1 MAKLYFKVGS
11 DWEEVVRLRN
21 EIAKLKQELMSMDGT
36 QSPAAFK
43 ALNVQLAA
51 SNQRLD
57 ELVTNAAKAGAEMET
72 GFKRKIFDASQSVNG
87 FTEKIIAQK
96 NAIGSLQT
104 TIRKNKEL
112 YKNIVSRGGED
123 KELLNHISKQE
134 RALGKER
141 DALFNLTQQQAE
153 ARLSVKKL
161 RDEYTLYKND
171 GKQVVETNEGIAISW
186 KKALAVIGGAG
197 VLKALGS
204 EMIRV
209 RGEFQS
215 MQTAIETMVG
225 EDIAGRLIPQIKELA
240 KISPLTMSDM
250 VGAEKMMLGFN
261 IQAEDT
267 IKYLKAISDISMGES
282 SKFNS
287 LTLAFSQMSAA
298 GKLMGQDLNQMIN
311 AGFNP
316 LQIISEKTGKSIA
329 TLKDE
334 MSKGVVSAE
343 MVQQAFID
351 ATSAGGKFYNMSE
364 NASKTING
372 QLSMM
377 QDALNSVFNELG
389 TKSESVIM
397 DGIQMTTSL
406 IQNYETVGKVLAGLV
421 VTYGT
426 YRTAVMLV
434 TAAESKHTLVEIGLT
449 NARLLA
455 RKAQLAL
462 NAAMLTN
469 PYVLLA
475 TAVIGLGAAMWAFH
489 DSTTAAEKAQKRFDE
504 QKKQSIKKEQE
515 HKQRLEELISTLQNE
530 YTSSM
535 DRVKAMDA
543 IKNEYPALFQKYI
556 DEKGHIRDL
565 IALWKEYN
573 EEAGKRNVEEN
584 KINYN
589 NSKKLI
595 GEYEQVIGLWKRFGE
610 DPNFHKNS
618 LNESEKELAD
628 KYRNE
633 TLSTLKSKLDEEK
646 NIFTSY
652 QKEVRSDELAQWQ
665 LDLKKNTDIQ
675 IKSELNEMKRLQQA
689 RKNNKWYSLN
699 VGIGS
704 LKGATTESE
713 LQSRIDIL
721 ESELKSRKTSTYQQ
735 DLAKAKS
742 DWEKAKKG
750 YEVLLKDQQ
759 ATSEQVKKA
768 REDMLSKEKAYK
780 DLGGITGSSLTKQEN
795 QAKKAA
801 AKQLKQQELLTEQLF
816 SIRRKNQ
823 QDEINLMEDG
833 TEKKLAQIDL
843 DYQKELDAIKK
854 QRKDWETEQGGK
866 LTDKQEEKLGT
877 WASNAAK
884 KRESDIDSTSK
895 AKLEADKKAW
905 QEYFIEYGNY
915 QEKRKNLVQ
924 KYNDELAKLQKDSP
938 EYAIKEAEK
947 SKAIEQLDEQ
957 YGKSTKAMAD
967 LFEDASNKSVSAIQ
981 SIIDK
986 YETLV
991 KYMSGTKESDGTNV
1005 TLDELKALGFTDKD
1019 IEKIEK
1025 GEISIKDV
1033 TDAIRGL
1040 KDELKGK
1047 SPWQVFVSDLE
1058 KGIEAI
1064 KKGGNDS
1071 KKIGQ
1076 GITDIGNAVTSFTP
1090 ALNEFG
1096 SSIADIFGF
1105 DDSKI
1110 TSAIDALG
1118 GLGQTA
1124 SGVGQ
1129 IMSGDI
1135 VGGAMS
1141 AVSGISAVVSA
1152 LDGMFGADY
1161 SHYNEMVEEYNKLYE
1176 IWDELIDKKLEYI
1189 GISYGMEA
1197 DKVGEEALGLVERQI
1212 EAYRLLGKERLNSG
1226 ASAGSHSI
1234 GKRMAKNTSSSDWQD
1249 IADALDMSVNAAKEL
1264 IGTGRMTGLFDLT
1277 VEQLEKLKSE
1287 APAFWAKMDGDVQE
1301 YLNGIIDGEERIEDI
1316 QDQIKEQLTQTT
1328 FNGVFDSFVDTL
1340 MDMDSSAKDFSDSFS
1355 EYMQRAVLTTM
1366 VGNKF
1371 TEDLQTWYDAFAQ
1384 ANKDQGG
1391 ITKEEMEALRKQ
1403 YDAIAGSALAERD
1416 KLAEIFGWTKEDTD
1430 SSTDNYEDFI
1440 GSMQSSLTSLD
1451 VTAKDVSDNIYDYFR
1466 QAMINALYE
1475 KEYKS
1480 KMEELYKTFEGLSK
1494 DGLSESDMVQ
1504 LGSRIDQYIEQMMKG
1519 VEDVNS
1525 LFADKLKNA
1534 EDLQSFVDSVKS
1546 AMSSVEATAEDVTDN
1561 IFEYIR
1567 QQMVD
1572 KMFTDSFQPQIEELY
1587 KKVQEAMS
1595 DGDITGTE
1603 KDALRNEAEKL
1614 ANDITA
1620 AKDILSDTLGITESN
1635 LKKELEEEF
1644 KSFSDGILSSLYD
1657 TEVTA
1662 ETVAKNISDSM
1673 RKELIEAMYLEQYEP
1688 RIKAIWEK
1696 WKEYSEDGLV
1706 TDEER
1711 TNIKNDID
1719 GLSKEVADAAGEIS
1733 DAWKD
1738 SGEEVRKAFNSFS
1751 DSIKSVLYDAEA
1763 TAEDIADNIYQ
1774 YMRNALVDSMFT
1786 AQLQPQIQAWYDK
1799 YTEFMKDGA
1808 IDTAERKTLDE
1819 MIAEIQK
1826 AGVDIV
1832 DAANKLFP
1840 TLDTGAINRAEEAA
1854 QEAENARNE
1863 AEQEWESFSDGILN
1877 SLYDIEATAE
1887 DISDD
1892 MSEYMR
1898 KALIKAMY
1906 VENFKPQMQKWYN
1919 EWKKAMGDDDLTSE
1933 EKQLLDSM
1941 KQTMVDD
1948 MKKEVD
1954 AINQFFGTMFLQQAS
1969 SKGFEAMSQ
1978 DTGEELNGRFTA
1990 LQVAGEEIKNQS
2002 IQQTGLL
2009 SSINGKLSLLNLRS
2023 GDVPALLSGTPNFAD
2038 RAKET
2043 IASGYQSQVHI
2054 VFPTEDI
2061 KALTDKVSNMER
2073 IVDEMRTFQ
2082 VEGNMDRRDILEN
2095 SVILAKNSPRILDN
2109 TNDIKQDIKNL

>member
-1 MAKLYFKVGS
+1 MAKLYFKIGS

-36 QSPAAFK
+36 QFPAAFK
-43 ALNVQLAA
+43 ALNAQLAA

-96 NAIGSLQT
+96 SAIGSLQT

-334 MSKGVVSAE
+334 MSKGAVSAE

-377 QDALNSVFNELG
+377 QDALDSVFNELG
-389 TKSESVIM
+389 IKSESVIM

-434 TAAESKHTLVEIGLT
+434 TAAENGHSAATMVMRGRI
-449 NARLLA
+449 LLA
-455 RKAQLAL
+455 QKAQALL
-462 NAAMLTN
+462 NATMLKN

-475 TAVIGLGAAMWAFH
+475 TVAIGAASAIWAL
-489 DSTTAAEKAQKRFDE
+489 SKRTTEAQEVQERYNA
-504 QKKQSIKKEQE
+504 SKENTIRKEEAHRQE
-515 HKQRLEELISTLQNE
+515 IQRLISVASDEVEATANRNGAIEALK
-530 YTSSM
+530 
-535 DRVKAMDA
+535 KA
-543 IKNEYPALFQKYI
+543 YPGIIEKYI
-556 DEKGHIRDL
+556 DEEGHLTNL
-565 IALWKEYN
+565 IQLQKELN
-573 EEAGKRNVEEN
+573 EEQ
-584 KINYN
+584 
-589 NSKKLI
+589 SKKKAESNQARLDAINAKVRNQEEYVLRMSGSEEAIKEANDVLKELQRQQKEAQAAVNSDYINARIEEAKKLSDIELKKSISQWKSSLSKVTGDII
-595 GEYEQVIGLWKRFGE
+595 GDFSRDEVSSFIKSLESILYAREKQT
-610 DPNFHKNS
+610 KNKKYWEKQKKEAETA
-618 LNESEKELAD
+618 LNSIASSQKKLLDTGKFKGIDDAVVNNYKDNVRKLKEAEKELKVYD
-628 KYRNE
+628 
-633 TLSTLKSKLDEEK
+633 
-646 NIFTSY
+646 
-652 QKEVRSDELAQWQ
+652 
-665 LDLKKNTDIQ
+665 
-675 IKSELNEMKRLQQA
+675 
-689 RKNNKWYSLN
+689 
-699 VGIGS
+699 
-704 LKGATTESE
+704 
-713 LQSRIDIL
+713 
-721 ESELKSRKTSTYQQ
+721 
-735 DLAKAKS
+735 
-742 DWEKAKKG
+742 
-750 YEVLLKDQQ
+750 
-759 ATSEQVKKA
+759 
-768 REDMLSKEKAYK
+768 
-780 DLGGITGSSLTKQEN
+780 SSSKQEN
-795 QAKKAA
+795 QSPKEVT
-801 AKQLKQQELLTEQLF
+801 KQLKQEEQLAEQLL

-833 TEKKLAQIDL
+833 TERKLKQIDL
-843 DYQKELDAIKK
+843 DYQRELDAIKK
-854 QRKDWETEQGGK
+854 QRREWESLQGGK
-866 LTDKQEEKLGT
+866 LTDEQMSTLGM

-884 KRESDIDSTSK
+884 GRESGISDVNRK
-895 AKLEADKKAW
+895 KLESDRKAW

-986 YETLV
+986 YEILI
-991 KYMSGTKESDGTNV
+991 KYMSGTDKDISIAD
-1005 TLDELKALGFTDKD
+1005 LKGIGFTDKD
-1019 IEKIEK
+1019 IEGIEK

-1033 TDAIRGL
+1033 TDAIKGL

-1047 SPWQVFVSDLE
+1047 SPWQAFVYDLE

-1076 GITDIGNAVTSFTP
+1076 GITDIGNAVTSFAP

-1110 TSAIDALG
+1110 TSAVDALG

-1161 SHYNEMVEEYNKLYE
+1161 SHYNEMVEEYNKLNE

-1189 GISYGMEA
+1189 NTSYGAEA
-1197 DKVGEEALGLVERQI
+1197 DKVGKEALELVNKSI
-1212 EAYRLLGKERLNSG
+1212 EAYRILGRERLNSG

-1249 IADALDMSVNAAKEL
+1249 IARALDMSVKDAKDF

-1277 VEQLEKLKSE
+1277 TEQLEKLKSE
-1287 APAFWAKMDGDVQE
+1287 APTFWAKLDGDVRD
-1301 YLNGIIDGEERIEDI
+1301 YLDKIIEGEERIEEI
-1316 QDQIKEQLTQTT
+1316 HNQINEQLTQTT
-1328 FNGVFDSFVDTL
+1328 FDGVYSNFIDTL
-1340 MDMDSSAKDFSDSFS
+1340 MDMKASSKDAAEDVSEYFMQAMLSEQIGTLYQDKLKKWYEKFAKGMEDGSLTESERNALNS
-1355 EYMQRAVLTTM
+1355 EYM
-1366 VGNKF
+1366 G
-1371 TEDLQTWYDAFAQ
+1371 
-1384 ANKDQGG
+1384 
-1391 ITKEEMEALRKQ
+1391 
-1403 YDAIAGSALAERD
+1403 
-1416 KLAEIFGWTKEDTD
+1416 
-1430 SSTDNYEDFI
+1430 
-1440 GSMQSSLTSLD
+1440 
-1451 VTAKDVSDNIYDYFR
+1451 
-1466 QAMINALYE
+1466 
-1475 KEYKS
+1475 
-1480 KMEELYKTFEGLSK
+1480 
-1494 DGLSESDMVQ
+1494 
-1504 LGSRIDQYIEQMMKG
+1504 YIE
-1519 VEDVNS
+1519 
-1525 LFADKLKNA
+1525 
-1534 EDLQSFVDSVKS
+1534 
-1546 AMSSVEATAEDVTDN
+1546 
-1561 IFEYIR
+1561 
-1567 QQMVD
+1567 
-1572 KMFTDSFQPQIEELY
+1572 
-1587 KKVQEAMS
+1587 EAMKLRDELAAATGYDKIS
-1595 DGDITGTE
+1595 QESTSQLSTSRGFGTE
-1603 KDALRNEAEKL
+1603 M
-1614 ANDITA
+1614 TH
-1620 AKDILSDTLGITESN
+1620 
-1635 LKKELEEEF
+1635 
-1644 KSFSDGILSSLYD
+1644 
-1657 TEVTA
+1657 
-1662 ETVAKNISDSM
+1662 
-1673 RKELIEAMYLEQYEP
+1673 
-1688 RIKAIWEK
+1688 
-1696 WKEYSEDGLV
+1696 ED
-1706 TDEER
+1706 
-1711 TNIKNDID
+1711 
-1719 GLSKEVADAAGEIS
+1719 AGELS
-1733 DAWKD
+1733 
-1738 SGEEVRKAFNSFS
+1738 
-1751 DSIKSVLYDAEA
+1751 
-1763 TAEDIADNIYQ
+1763 
-1774 YMRNALVDSMFT
+1774 
-1786 AQLQPQIQAWYDK
+1786 
-1799 YTEFMKDGA
+1799 
-1808 IDTAERKTLDE
+1808 
-1819 MIAEIQK
+1819 
-1826 AGVDIV
+1826 
-1832 DAANKLFP
+1832 
-1840 TLDTGAINRAEEAA
+1840 
-1854 QEAENARNE
+1854 
-1863 AEQEWESFSDGILN
+1863 
-1877 SLYDIEATAE
+1877 
-1887 DISDD
+1887 
-1892 MSEYMR
+1892 
-1898 KALIKAMY
+1898 
-1906 VENFKPQMQKWYN
+1906 
-1919 EWKKAMGDDDLTSE
+1919 
-1933 EKQLLDSM
+1933 
-1941 KQTMVDD
+1941 
-1948 MKKEVD
+1948 
-1954 AINQFFGTMFLQQAS
+1954 
-1969 SKGFEAMSQ
+1969 
-1978 DTGEELNGRFTA
+1978 GRFTA
-1990 LQVAGEEIKNQS
+1990 LQIAGEEIKNQS
-2002 IQQTGLL
+2002 TIQSQ
-2009 SSINGKLSLLNLRS
+2009 SLNLLTVKA
-2023 GDVPALLSGTPNFAD
+2023 DALLSINTETRNIAD
-2038 RAKET
+2038 DTRDL
-2043 IASGYQSQVHI
+2043 IAQSYLELVQISENTGAI
-2054 VFPTEDI
+2054 VKPIIQIQKDMAE
-2061 KALTDKVSNMER
+2061 V
-2073 IVDEMRTFQ
+2073 
-2082 VEGNMDRRDILEN
+2082 
-2095 SVILAKNSPRILDN
+2095 KNN
-2109 TNDIKQDIKNL
+2109 TSKL

>member
-36 QSPAAFK
+36 RSPAAFK
-43 ALNVQLAA
+43 TLNAQLAA

-96 NAIGSLQT
+96 SAIGSLQT

-316 LQIISEKTGKSIA
+316 LQIIAEKTGKSIA

-334 MSKGVVSAE
+334 MSKGAVSAE

-377 QDALNSVFNELG
+377 QDALDSVFNELG
-389 TKSESVIM
+389 IKSESVIM

-434 TAAESKHTLVEIGLT
+434 TAAENGHSAATMVMRGRI
-449 NARLLA
+449 LLA
-455 RKAQLAL
+455 QKAQALL
-462 NAAMLTN
+462 NATMLKN

-475 TAVIGLGAAMWAFH
+475 TVAIGAASAIWAL
-489 DSTTAAEKAQKRFDE
+489 SKRTTEAQEVQERYNA
-504 QKKQSIKKEQE
+504 SKENTIRKEEAHRQE
-515 HKQRLEELISTLQNE
+515 IQRLISVASDEVEATANRNGAIEALK
-530 YTSSM
+530 
-535 DRVKAMDA
+535 KA
-543 IKNEYPALFQKYI
+543 YPGIIEKYI
-556 DEKGHIRDL
+556 DEEGHLTNL
-565 IALWKEYN
+565 IQLQKELN
-573 EEAGKRNVEEN
+573 EEQ
-584 KINYN
+584 
-589 NSKKLI
+589 SKKKAESNQARLDAINAKVRNQEEYVLRMSGSEEAIKEANDVLKELQRQQKEAQAAVNSDYINARIEEAKKLSDIELKKSISQWKSSLSKVTGDII
-595 GEYEQVIGLWKRFGE
+595 GDFSRDEVSSFIKSLESILYAREKQT
-610 DPNFHKNS
+610 KNKKYWEKQKKEAETA
-618 LNESEKELAD
+618 LNSIASSQKKLLDTGKFKGIDDAVVNNYKDNVRKLKEAEKELKVYD
-628 KYRNE
+628 
-633 TLSTLKSKLDEEK
+633 
-646 NIFTSY
+646 
-652 QKEVRSDELAQWQ
+652 
-665 LDLKKNTDIQ
+665 
-675 IKSELNEMKRLQQA
+675 
-689 RKNNKWYSLN
+689 
-699 VGIGS
+699 
-704 LKGATTESE
+704 
-713 LQSRIDIL
+713 
-721 ESELKSRKTSTYQQ
+721 
-735 DLAKAKS
+735 
-742 DWEKAKKG
+742 
-750 YEVLLKDQQ
+750 
-759 ATSEQVKKA
+759 
-768 REDMLSKEKAYK
+768 
-780 DLGGITGSSLTKQEN
+780 SSSKQEN
-795 QAKKAA
+795 QSPKEVT
-801 AKQLKQQELLTEQLF
+801 KQLKQEEQLAEQLL

-833 TEKKLAQIDL
+833 TERKLKQIDL
-843 DYQKELDAIKK
+843 DYQRELDAIKK
-854 QRKDWETEQGGK
+854 QRREWESLQGGK
-866 LTDKQEEKLGT
+866 LTDEQMSTLGM

-884 KRESDIDSTSK
+884 GRESGISDVNRK
-895 AKLEADKKAW
+895 KLESDRKAW

-986 YETLV
+986 YEILI
-991 KYMSGTKESDGTNV
+991 KYMSGTDKDISIAD
-1005 TLDELKALGFTDKD
+1005 LKGIGFTDKD
-1019 IEKIEK
+1019 IEGIEK

-1033 TDAIRGL
+1033 TDAIKGL

-1047 SPWQVFVSDLE
+1047 SPWQAFVYDLE

-1076 GITDIGNAVTSFTP
+1076 GITDIGNAVTSFAP

-1110 TSAIDALG
+1110 TSAVDALG

-1161 SHYNEMVEEYNKLYE
+1161 SHYNEMVEEYNKLNE

-1189 GISYGMEA
+1189 NTSYGAEA
-1197 DKVGEEALGLVERQI
+1197 DKVGKEALELVNKSI
-1212 EAYRLLGKERLNSG
+1212 EAYRILGRERLNSG

-1249 IADALDMSVNAAKEL
+1249 IARALDMSVKDAKDF

-1277 VEQLEKLKSE
+1277 TEQLEKLKSE
-1287 APAFWAKMDGDVQE
+1287 APTFWAKLDGDVRD
-1301 YLNGIIDGEERIEDI
+1301 YLDKIIEGEERIEEI
-1316 QDQIKEQLTQTT
+1316 HNQINEQLTQTT
-1328 FNGVFDSFVDTL
+1328 FDGVYSNFIDTL
-1340 MDMDSSAKDFSDSFS
+1340 MDMKASSKDAAEDVSEYFMQAMLSEQIGTLYQDKLKKWYEKFAKGMEDGSLTESERNALNS
-1355 EYMQRAVLTTM
+1355 EYM
-1366 VGNKF
+1366 G
-1371 TEDLQTWYDAFAQ
+1371 
-1384 ANKDQGG
+1384 
-1391 ITKEEMEALRKQ
+1391 
-1403 YDAIAGSALAERD
+1403 
-1416 KLAEIFGWTKEDTD
+1416 
-1430 SSTDNYEDFI
+1430 
-1440 GSMQSSLTSLD
+1440 
-1451 VTAKDVSDNIYDYFR
+1451 
-1466 QAMINALYE
+1466 
-1475 KEYKS
+1475 
-1480 KMEELYKTFEGLSK
+1480 
-1494 DGLSESDMVQ
+1494 
-1504 LGSRIDQYIEQMMKG
+1504 YIE
-1519 VEDVNS
+1519 
-1525 LFADKLKNA
+1525 
-1534 EDLQSFVDSVKS
+1534 
-1546 AMSSVEATAEDVTDN
+1546 
-1561 IFEYIR
+1561 
-1567 QQMVD
+1567 
-1572 KMFTDSFQPQIEELY
+1572 
-1587 KKVQEAMS
+1587 EAMKLRDELAAATGYDKIS
-1595 DGDITGTE
+1595 QESTSQLSTSRGFGTE
-1603 KDALRNEAEKL
+1603 M
-1614 ANDITA
+1614 TH
-1620 AKDILSDTLGITESN
+1620 
-1635 LKKELEEEF
+1635 
-1644 KSFSDGILSSLYD
+1644 
-1657 TEVTA
+1657 
-1662 ETVAKNISDSM
+1662 
-1673 RKELIEAMYLEQYEP
+1673 
-1688 RIKAIWEK
+1688 
-1696 WKEYSEDGLV
+1696 ED
-1706 TDEER
+1706 
-1711 TNIKNDID
+1711 
-1719 GLSKEVADAAGEIS
+1719 AGELS
-1733 DAWKD
+1733 
-1738 SGEEVRKAFNSFS
+1738 
-1751 DSIKSVLYDAEA
+1751 
-1763 TAEDIADNIYQ
+1763 
-1774 YMRNALVDSMFT
+1774 
-1786 AQLQPQIQAWYDK
+1786 
-1799 YTEFMKDGA
+1799 
-1808 IDTAERKTLDE
+1808 
-1819 MIAEIQK
+1819 
-1826 AGVDIV
+1826 
-1832 DAANKLFP
+1832 
-1840 TLDTGAINRAEEAA
+1840 
-1854 QEAENARNE
+1854 
-1863 AEQEWESFSDGILN
+1863 
-1877 SLYDIEATAE
+1877 
-1887 DISDD
+1887 
-1892 MSEYMR
+1892 
-1898 KALIKAMY
+1898 
-1906 VENFKPQMQKWYN
+1906 
-1919 EWKKAMGDDDLTSE
+1919 
-1933 EKQLLDSM
+1933 
-1941 KQTMVDD
+1941 
-1948 MKKEVD
+1948 
-1954 AINQFFGTMFLQQAS
+1954 
-1969 SKGFEAMSQ
+1969 
-1978 DTGEELNGRFTA
+1978 GRFTA
-1990 LQVAGEEIKNQS
+1990 LQIAGEEIKNQS
-2002 IQQTGLL
+2002 TIQSQ
-2009 SSINGKLSLLNLRS
+2009 SLNLLTVKA
-2023 GDVPALLSGTPNFAD
+2023 DALLSINTETRNIAD
-2038 RAKET
+2038 DTRDL
-2043 IASGYQSQVHI
+2043 IAQSYLELVQISENTGAI
-2054 VFPTEDI
+2054 VKPIIQIQKDMAE
-2061 KALTDKVSNMER
+2061 V
-2073 IVDEMRTFQ
+2073 
-2082 VEGNMDRRDILEN
+2082 
-2095 SVILAKNSPRILDN
+2095 KNN
-2109 TNDIKQDIKNL
+2109 TSKL

>member
-43 ALNVQLAA
+43 ALNAQLTA

-72 GFKRKIFDASQSVNG
+72 GFKRKIFDASQAVNG
-87 FTEKIIAQK
+87 FTEKILAQK
-96 NAIGSLQT
+96 AVVKDIEADVKRLGDAYRIALKRNPLSANSKLEEYNAA
-104 TIRKNKEL
+104 KK
-112 YKNIVSRGGED
+112 
-123 KELLNHISKQE
+123 
-134 RALGKER
+134 ALDEEKA
-141 DALFNLTQQQAE
+141 ALFGLTQEQAN

-161 RDEYTLYKND
+161 RDEYALYKND
-171 GKQVVETNEGIAISW
+171 GKQVVETNNGIAISW
-186 KKALAVIGGAG
+186 KKALGVIGGTAM
-197 VLKALGS
+197 LKSLISDVTRVRIEIDSVSKSFEALLKS
-204 EMIRV
+204 ESKAKEMI
-209 RGEFQS
+209 G
-215 MQTAIETMVG
+215 G
-225 EDIAGRLIPQIKELA
+225 LKELSI
-240 KISPLTMSDM
+240 KSGLNTY
-250 VGAEKMMLGFN
+250 GAAQTLLGFN
-261 IQAEDT
+261 VDAEKVLPT
-267 IKYLKAISDISMGES
+267 LKSIGDITMGNNEKFSSM
-282 SKFNS
+282 
-287 LTLAFSQMSAA
+287 TLAFAQMSAA
-298 GKLMGQDLNQMIN
+298 GRLMGQDLNQMIN

-316 LQIISEKTGKSIA
+316 LQVISEKTGKSIA
-329 TLKDE
+329 VLKKE
-334 MSKGVVSAE
+334 MEQGAISSE
-343 MVQQAFID
+343 MVADAFAA
-351 ATSAGGKFYNMSE
+351 ATSEGGRFYNMLE
-364 NASKTING
+364 KQNTGIRGERNKQNAVIKEK
-372 QLSMM
+372 
-377 QDALNSVFNELG
+377 LNEIGEANEELIAG
-389 TKSESVIM
+389 SYRA
-397 DGIQMTTSL
+397 TTYL

-434 TAAESKHTLVEIGLT
+434 TAAESKHTFVEIGLT

-595 GEYEQVIGLWKRFGE
+595 DEYEQVIGLWKRFGE

-618 LNESEKELAD
+618 LNESEKQLAD

-633 TLSTLKSKLDEEK
+633 TLFTLKSKIDEER
-646 NIFTSY
+646 NILIAY

-665 LDLKKNTDIQ
+665 LDLKKNTDVQ

-780 DLGGITGSSLTKQEN
+780 DLGGITGSSLIKQEN
-795 QAKKAA
+795 QAKKEA
-801 AKQLKQQELLTEQLF
+801 AKQLKQQELLAEQLL

-843 DYQKELDAIKK
+843 DYRKELDAIKK

-905 QEYFIEYGNY
+905 QEYFIEFGNY
-915 QEKRKNLVQ
+915 QEKRKNLIQ
-924 KYNDELAKLQKDSP
+924 KYNDEIAKLQTDSP
-938 EYAIKEAEK
+938 EYA
-947 SKAIEQLDEQ
+947 SKVAQKNKALEQLDEQ
-957 YGKSTKAMAD
+957 FGHSTKAMAD

-991 KYMSGTKESDGTNV
+991 KYMSGTDKDISIAD
-1005 TLDELKALGFTDKD
+1005 LKGMGFTDKD
-1019 IEKIEK
+1019 IEGIEK

-1033 TDAIRGL
+1033 TDAIKGL

-1047 SPWQVFVSDLE
+1047 SPWQAFVSDLE

-1076 GITDIGNAVTSFTP
+1076 GITDIGNTVTSFAP

-1161 SHYNEMVEEYNKLYE
+1161 SHYNEMVEEYNKLNE

-1189 GISYGMEA
+1189 NTSYGAEA
-1197 DKVGEEALGLVERQI
+1197 DKVGKEALELVNKSI
-1212 EAYRLLGKERLNSG
+1212 EAYRILGRERLNSG

-1249 IADALDMSVNAAKEL
+1249 IARALDMSVKDAKDF

-1277 VEQLEKLKSE
+1277 TEQLEKLKSE
-1287 APAFWAKMDGDVQE
+1287 APTFWAKLDGDVRD
-1301 YLNGIIDGEERIEDI
+1301 YLDKIIEGEERIEEI
-1316 QDQIKEQLTQTT
+1316 HNQINEQLTQTT
-1328 FNGVFDSFVDTL
+1328 FDGVYSNFIDTL
-1340 MDMDSSAKDFSDSFS
+1340 MDMKASSKDAAEDVSEYFMQAMLSEQIGTLYQDKLKKWYEKFAKGMEDGSLTESERNALNS
-1355 EYMQRAVLTTM
+1355 EYMGYIEEAMKLRDELAAAT
-1366 VGNKF
+1366 G
-1371 TEDLQTWYDAFAQ
+1371 YDKISQ
-1384 ANKDQGG
+1384 ESTSQ
-1391 ITKEEMEALRKQ
+1391 
-1403 YDAIAGSALAERD
+1403 
-1416 KLAEIFGWTKEDTD
+1416 
-1430 SSTDNYEDFI
+1430 SST
-1440 GSMQSSLTSLD
+1440 
-1451 VTAKDVSDNIYDYFR
+1451 
-1466 QAMINALYE
+1466 
-1475 KEYKS
+1475 
-1480 KMEELYKTFEGLSK
+1480 
-1494 DGLSESDMVQ
+1494 
-1504 LGSRIDQYIEQMMKG
+1504 SRG
-1519 VEDVNS
+1519 
-1525 LFADKLKNA
+1525 F
-1534 EDLQSFVDSVKS
+1534 
-1546 AMSSVEATAEDVTDN
+1546 
-1561 IFEYIR
+1561 
-1567 QQMVD
+1567 
-1572 KMFTDSFQPQIEELY
+1572 
-1587 KKVQEAMS
+1587 
-1595 DGDITGTE
+1595 GTE
-1603 KDALRNEAEKL
+1603 M
-1614 ANDITA
+1614 TH
-1620 AKDILSDTLGITESN
+1620 
-1635 LKKELEEEF
+1635 
-1644 KSFSDGILSSLYD
+1644 
-1657 TEVTA
+1657 
-1662 ETVAKNISDSM
+1662 
-1673 RKELIEAMYLEQYEP
+1673 
-1688 RIKAIWEK
+1688 
-1696 WKEYSEDGLV
+1696 ED
-1706 TDEER
+1706 
-1711 TNIKNDID
+1711 
-1719 GLSKEVADAAGEIS
+1719 AGELS
-1733 DAWKD
+1733 
-1738 SGEEVRKAFNSFS
+1738 
-1751 DSIKSVLYDAEA
+1751 
-1763 TAEDIADNIYQ
+1763 
-1774 YMRNALVDSMFT
+1774 
-1786 AQLQPQIQAWYDK
+1786 
-1799 YTEFMKDGA
+1799 
-1808 IDTAERKTLDE
+1808 
-1819 MIAEIQK
+1819 
-1826 AGVDIV
+1826 
-1832 DAANKLFP
+1832 
-1840 TLDTGAINRAEEAA
+1840 
-1854 QEAENARNE
+1854 
-1863 AEQEWESFSDGILN
+1863 
-1877 SLYDIEATAE
+1877 
-1887 DISDD
+1887 
-1892 MSEYMR
+1892 
-1898 KALIKAMY
+1898 
-1906 VENFKPQMQKWYN
+1906 
-1919 EWKKAMGDDDLTSE
+1919 
-1933 EKQLLDSM
+1933 
-1941 KQTMVDD
+1941 
-1948 MKKEVD
+1948 
-1954 AINQFFGTMFLQQAS
+1954 
-1969 SKGFEAMSQ
+1969 
-1978 DTGEELNGRFTA
+1978 GRFTA
-1990 LQVAGEEIKNQS
+1990 LQIAGEEIKNQNI
-2002 IQQTGLL
+2002 IQSQ
-2009 SSINGKLSLLNLRS
+2009 SLNLLTVKA
-2023 GDVPALLSGTPNFAD
+2023 DALLSINTETRNIAD
-2038 RAKET
+2038 DTRDL
-2043 IASGYQSQVHI
+2043 IAQSYLELVQISENTGAI
-2054 VFPTEDI
+2054 VKPIIQIQKDMAE
-2061 KALTDKVSNMER
+2061 V
-2073 IVDEMRTFQ
+2073 
-2082 VEGNMDRRDILEN
+2082 
-2095 SVILAKNSPRILDN
+2095 KNN
-2109 TNDIKQDIKNL
+2109 TSKL

>member
-36 QSPAAFK
+36 RSPAAFK
-43 ALNVQLAA
+43 TLNAQLAA

-96 NAIGSLQT
+96 SAIGSLQT

-334 MSKGVVSAE
+334 MSKGAVSAE

-377 QDALNSVFNELG
+377 QDALDSVFNELG
-389 TKSESVIM
+389 IKSESVIM

-434 TAAESKHTLVEIGLT
+434 TAAENGHSAATMVMRGRI
-449 NARLLA
+449 LLA
-455 RKAQLAL
+455 QKAQALL
-462 NAAMLTN
+462 NATMLKN

-475 TAVIGLGAAMWAFH
+475 TVAIGAASAIWAL
-489 DSTTAAEKAQKRFDE
+489 SKRTTEAQEVQERYNA
-504 QKKQSIKKEQE
+504 SKENTIRKEEAHRQE
-515 HKQRLEELISTLQNE
+515 IQRLISVASDEVEATANRNGAIEALK
-530 YTSSM
+530 
-535 DRVKAMDA
+535 KA
-543 IKNEYPALFQKYI
+543 YPGIIEKYI
-556 DEKGHIRDL
+556 DEEGHLTNL
-565 IALWKEYN
+565 IQLQKELN
-573 EEAGKRNVEEN
+573 EEQ
-584 KINYN
+584 
-589 NSKKLI
+589 SKKKAESNQARLDAINAKVRNQEEYVLRMSGSEEAIKEANDVLKELQRQQKEAQAAVNSDYINARIEEAKKLSDIELKKSISQWKSSLSKVTGDII
-595 GEYEQVIGLWKRFGE
+595 GDFSRDEVSSFIKSLESILYAREKQT
-610 DPNFHKNS
+610 KNKKYWEKQKKEAETA
-618 LNESEKELAD
+618 LNSIASSQKKLLDTGKFKGIDDAVVNNYKDNVRKLKEAEKELKVYD
-628 KYRNE
+628 
-633 TLSTLKSKLDEEK
+633 
-646 NIFTSY
+646 
-652 QKEVRSDELAQWQ
+652 
-665 LDLKKNTDIQ
+665 
-675 IKSELNEMKRLQQA
+675 
-689 RKNNKWYSLN
+689 
-699 VGIGS
+699 
-704 LKGATTESE
+704 
-713 LQSRIDIL
+713 
-721 ESELKSRKTSTYQQ
+721 
-735 DLAKAKS
+735 
-742 DWEKAKKG
+742 
-750 YEVLLKDQQ
+750 
-759 ATSEQVKKA
+759 
-768 REDMLSKEKAYK
+768 
-780 DLGGITGSSLTKQEN
+780 SSSKQEN
-795 QAKKAA
+795 QSPKEVT
-801 AKQLKQQELLTEQLF
+801 KQLKQEEQLAEQLL

-833 TEKKLAQIDL
+833 TERKLKQIDL
-843 DYQKELDAIKK
+843 DYQRELDAIKK
-854 QRKDWETEQGGK
+854 QRREWESLQGGK
-866 LTDKQEEKLGT
+866 LTDEQMSTLGM

-884 KRESDIDSTSK
+884 GRESGISDVNRK
-895 AKLEADKKAW
+895 KLESDRKAW

-986 YETLV
+986 YEILI
-991 KYMSGTKESDGTNV
+991 KYMSGTDKDISIAD
-1005 TLDELKALGFTDKD
+1005 LKGIGFTDKD
-1019 IEKIEK
+1019 IEGIEK

-1033 TDAIRGL
+1033 TDAIKGL

-1047 SPWQVFVSDLE
+1047 SPWQAFVYDLE

-1076 GITDIGNAVTSFTP
+1076 GITDIGNAVTSFAP

-1105 DDSKI
+1105 DDNKI
-1110 TSAIDALG
+1110 TSAVDALG

-1161 SHYNEMVEEYNKLYE
+1161 SHYNEMVEEYNKLNE

-1189 GISYGMEA
+1189 NTSYGAEA
-1197 DKVGEEALGLVERQI
+1197 DKVGKEALELVNKSI
-1212 EAYRLLGKERLNSG
+1212 EAYRILGRERLNSG

-1249 IADALDMSVNAAKEL
+1249 IARALDMSVKDAKDF

-1277 VEQLEKLKSE
+1277 TEQLEKLKSE
-1287 APAFWAKMDGDVQE
+1287 APTFWAKLDGDVRD
-1301 YLNGIIDGEERIEDI
+1301 YLDKIIEGEERIEEI
-1316 QDQIKEQLTQTT
+1316 HNQINEQLTQTT
-1328 FNGVFDSFVDTL
+1328 FDGVYSNFIDTL
-1340 MDMDSSAKDFSDSFS
+1340 MDMKASSKDAAEDVSEYFMQAMLSEQIGTLYQDKLKKWYEKFAKGMEDGSLTESERNALNS
-1355 EYMQRAVLTTM
+1355 EYM
-1366 VGNKF
+1366 G
-1371 TEDLQTWYDAFAQ
+1371 
-1384 ANKDQGG
+1384 
-1391 ITKEEMEALRKQ
+1391 
-1403 YDAIAGSALAERD
+1403 
-1416 KLAEIFGWTKEDTD
+1416 
-1430 SSTDNYEDFI
+1430 
-1440 GSMQSSLTSLD
+1440 
-1451 VTAKDVSDNIYDYFR
+1451 
-1466 QAMINALYE
+1466 
-1475 KEYKS
+1475 
-1480 KMEELYKTFEGLSK
+1480 
-1494 DGLSESDMVQ
+1494 
-1504 LGSRIDQYIEQMMKG
+1504 YIE
-1519 VEDVNS
+1519 
-1525 LFADKLKNA
+1525 
-1534 EDLQSFVDSVKS
+1534 
-1546 AMSSVEATAEDVTDN
+1546 
-1561 IFEYIR
+1561 
-1567 QQMVD
+1567 
-1572 KMFTDSFQPQIEELY
+1572 
-1587 KKVQEAMS
+1587 EAMKLRDELAAATGYDKIS
-1595 DGDITGTE
+1595 QESTSQLSTSRGFGTE
-1603 KDALRNEAEKL
+1603 M
-1614 ANDITA
+1614 TH
-1620 AKDILSDTLGITESN
+1620 
-1635 LKKELEEEF
+1635 
-1644 KSFSDGILSSLYD
+1644 
-1657 TEVTA
+1657 
-1662 ETVAKNISDSM
+1662 
-1673 RKELIEAMYLEQYEP
+1673 
-1688 RIKAIWEK
+1688 
-1696 WKEYSEDGLV
+1696 ED
-1706 TDEER
+1706 
-1711 TNIKNDID
+1711 
-1719 GLSKEVADAAGEIS
+1719 AGELS
-1733 DAWKD
+1733 
-1738 SGEEVRKAFNSFS
+1738 
-1751 DSIKSVLYDAEA
+1751 
-1763 TAEDIADNIYQ
+1763 
-1774 YMRNALVDSMFT
+1774 
-1786 AQLQPQIQAWYDK
+1786 
-1799 YTEFMKDGA
+1799 
-1808 IDTAERKTLDE
+1808 
-1819 MIAEIQK
+1819 
-1826 AGVDIV
+1826 
-1832 DAANKLFP
+1832 
-1840 TLDTGAINRAEEAA
+1840 
-1854 QEAENARNE
+1854 
-1863 AEQEWESFSDGILN
+1863 
-1877 SLYDIEATAE
+1877 
-1887 DISDD
+1887 
-1892 MSEYMR
+1892 
-1898 KALIKAMY
+1898 
-1906 VENFKPQMQKWYN
+1906 
-1919 EWKKAMGDDDLTSE
+1919 
-1933 EKQLLDSM
+1933 
-1941 KQTMVDD
+1941 
-1948 MKKEVD
+1948 
-1954 AINQFFGTMFLQQAS
+1954 
-1969 SKGFEAMSQ
+1969 
-1978 DTGEELNGRFTA
+1978 GRFTA
-1990 LQVAGEEIKNQS
+1990 LQIAGEEIKNQS
-2002 IQQTGLL
+2002 TIQSQ
-2009 SSINGKLSLLNLRS
+2009 SLNLLTVKA
-2023 GDVPALLSGTPNFAD
+2023 DALLSINTETRNIAD
-2038 RAKET
+2038 DTRDL
-2043 IASGYQSQVHI
+2043 IAQSYLELVQISENTGAI
-2054 VFPTEDI
+2054 VKPIIQIQKDMAE
-2061 KALTDKVSNMER
+2061 V
-2073 IVDEMRTFQ
+2073 
-2082 VEGNMDRRDILEN
+2082 
-2095 SVILAKNSPRILDN
+2095 KNN
-2109 TNDIKQDIKNL
+2109 TSKL

>member
-36 QSPAAFK
+36 RSPAAFK
-43 ALNVQLAA
+43 TLNAQLAA

-96 NAIGSLQT
+96 SAIGSLQT

-334 MSKGVVSAE
+334 MSKGAVSAE

-377 QDALNSVFNELG
+377 QDALDSVFNELG
-389 TKSESVIM
+389 IKSESVIM

-406 IQNYETVGKVLAGLV
+406 IQNYETVGRILAGLV

-434 TAAESKHTLVEIGLT
+434 TAAENGHSAATMVMRGRI
-449 NARLLA
+449 LLA
-455 RKAQLAL
+455 QKAQALL
-462 NAAMLTN
+462 NATMLKN

-475 TAVIGLGAAMWAFH
+475 TVAIGAASAIWAL
-489 DSTTAAEKAQKRFDE
+489 SKRTTEAQEVQERYNA
-504 QKKQSIKKEQE
+504 SKENTIRKEEAHRQE
-515 HKQRLEELISTLQNE
+515 IQRLISVASDEVEATANRNGAIEALK
-530 YTSSM
+530 
-535 DRVKAMDA
+535 KA
-543 IKNEYPALFQKYI
+543 YPGIIEKYI
-556 DEKGHIRDL
+556 DEEGHLTNL
-565 IALWKEYN
+565 IQLQKELN
-573 EEAGKRNVEEN
+573 EEQ
-584 KINYN
+584 
-589 NSKKLI
+589 SKKKAESNQARLDAINAKVRNQEEYVLRMSGSEEAIKEANDVLKELQRQQKEAQAAVNSDYINARIEEAKKLSDIELKKSISQWKSSLSKVTGDII
-595 GEYEQVIGLWKRFGE
+595 GDFSRDEVSSFIKSLESILYAREKQT
-610 DPNFHKNS
+610 KNKKYWEKQKKEAETA
-618 LNESEKELAD
+618 LNSIASSQKKLLDTGKFKGIDDAVVNNYKDNVRKLKEAEKELKVYD
-628 KYRNE
+628 
-633 TLSTLKSKLDEEK
+633 
-646 NIFTSY
+646 
-652 QKEVRSDELAQWQ
+652 
-665 LDLKKNTDIQ
+665 
-675 IKSELNEMKRLQQA
+675 
-689 RKNNKWYSLN
+689 
-699 VGIGS
+699 
-704 LKGATTESE
+704 
-713 LQSRIDIL
+713 
-721 ESELKSRKTSTYQQ
+721 
-735 DLAKAKS
+735 
-742 DWEKAKKG
+742 
-750 YEVLLKDQQ
+750 
-759 ATSEQVKKA
+759 
-768 REDMLSKEKAYK
+768 
-780 DLGGITGSSLTKQEN
+780 SSSKQEN
-795 QAKKAA
+795 QSPKEVT
-801 AKQLKQQELLTEQLF
+801 KQLKQEEQLAEQLL

-833 TEKKLAQIDL
+833 TERKLKQIDL
-843 DYQKELDAIKK
+843 DYQRELDAIKK
-854 QRKDWETEQGGK
+854 QRREWESLQGGK
-866 LTDKQEEKLGT
+866 LTDEQMSTLGM

-884 KRESDIDSTSK
+884 GRESGISDVNRK
-895 AKLEADKKAW
+895 KLESDRKAW

-986 YETLV
+986 YEILI
-991 KYMSGTKESDGTNV
+991 KYMSGTDKDISIAD
-1005 TLDELKALGFTDKD
+1005 LKGIGFTDKD
-1019 IEKIEK
+1019 IEGIEK

-1033 TDAIRGL
+1033 TDAIKGL

-1047 SPWQVFVSDLE
+1047 SPWQAFVYDLE

-1076 GITDIGNAVTSFTP
+1076 GITDIGNAVTSFAP

-1110 TSAIDALG
+1110 TSAVDALG

-1161 SHYNEMVEEYNKLYE
+1161 SHYNEMVEEYNKLNE

-1189 GISYGMEA
+1189 NTSYGAEA
-1197 DKVGEEALGLVERQI
+1197 DKVGKEALELVNKSI
-1212 EAYRLLGKERLNSG
+1212 EAYRILGRERLNSG

-1249 IADALDMSVNAAKEL
+1249 IARALDMSVKDAKDF

-1277 VEQLEKLKSE
+1277 TEQLEKLKSE
-1287 APAFWAKMDGDVQE
+1287 APTFWAKLDGDVRD
-1301 YLNGIIDGEERIEDI
+1301 YLDKIIEGEERIEEI
-1316 QDQIKEQLTQTT
+1316 HNQINEQLTQTT
-1328 FNGVFDSFVDTL
+1328 FDGVYSNFIDTL
-1340 MDMDSSAKDFSDSFS
+1340 MDMKASSKDAAEDVSEYFMQAMLSEQIGTLYQDKLKKWYEKFAKGMEDGSLTESERNALNS
-1355 EYMQRAVLTTM
+1355 EYM
-1366 VGNKF
+1366 G
-1371 TEDLQTWYDAFAQ
+1371 
-1384 ANKDQGG
+1384 
-1391 ITKEEMEALRKQ
+1391 
-1403 YDAIAGSALAERD
+1403 
-1416 KLAEIFGWTKEDTD
+1416 
-1430 SSTDNYEDFI
+1430 
-1440 GSMQSSLTSLD
+1440 
-1451 VTAKDVSDNIYDYFR
+1451 
-1466 QAMINALYE
+1466 
-1475 KEYKS
+1475 
-1480 KMEELYKTFEGLSK
+1480 
-1494 DGLSESDMVQ
+1494 
-1504 LGSRIDQYIEQMMKG
+1504 YIE
-1519 VEDVNS
+1519 
-1525 LFADKLKNA
+1525 
-1534 EDLQSFVDSVKS
+1534 
-1546 AMSSVEATAEDVTDN
+1546 
-1561 IFEYIR
+1561 
-1567 QQMVD
+1567 
-1572 KMFTDSFQPQIEELY
+1572 
-1587 KKVQEAMS
+1587 EAMKLRDELAAATGYDKIS
-1595 DGDITGTE
+1595 QESTSQLSTSRGFGTE
-1603 KDALRNEAEKL
+1603 M
-1614 ANDITA
+1614 TH
-1620 AKDILSDTLGITESN
+1620 
-1635 LKKELEEEF
+1635 
-1644 KSFSDGILSSLYD
+1644 
-1657 TEVTA
+1657 
-1662 ETVAKNISDSM
+1662 
-1673 RKELIEAMYLEQYEP
+1673 
-1688 RIKAIWEK
+1688 
-1696 WKEYSEDGLV
+1696 ED
-1706 TDEER
+1706 
-1711 TNIKNDID
+1711 
-1719 GLSKEVADAAGEIS
+1719 AGELS
-1733 DAWKD
+1733 
-1738 SGEEVRKAFNSFS
+1738 
-1751 DSIKSVLYDAEA
+1751 
-1763 TAEDIADNIYQ
+1763 
-1774 YMRNALVDSMFT
+1774 
-1786 AQLQPQIQAWYDK
+1786 
-1799 YTEFMKDGA
+1799 
-1808 IDTAERKTLDE
+1808 
-1819 MIAEIQK
+1819 
-1826 AGVDIV
+1826 
-1832 DAANKLFP
+1832 
-1840 TLDTGAINRAEEAA
+1840 
-1854 QEAENARNE
+1854 
-1863 AEQEWESFSDGILN
+1863 
-1877 SLYDIEATAE
+1877 
-1887 DISDD
+1887 
-1892 MSEYMR
+1892 
-1898 KALIKAMY
+1898 
-1906 VENFKPQMQKWYN
+1906 
-1919 EWKKAMGDDDLTSE
+1919 
-1933 EKQLLDSM
+1933 
-1941 KQTMVDD
+1941 
-1948 MKKEVD
+1948 
-1954 AINQFFGTMFLQQAS
+1954 
-1969 SKGFEAMSQ
+1969 
-1978 DTGEELNGRFTA
+1978 GRFTA
-1990 LQVAGEEIKNQS
+1990 LQIAGEEIKNQS
-2002 IQQTGLL
+2002 TIQSQ
-2009 SSINGKLSLLNLRS
+2009 SLNLLTVKA
-2023 GDVPALLSGTPNFAD
+2023 DALLSINTETRNIAD
-2038 RAKET
+2038 DTRDL
-2043 IASGYQSQVHI
+2043 IAQSYLELVQISENTGAI
-2054 VFPTEDI
+2054 VKPIIQIQKDMAE
-2061 KALTDKVSNMER
+2061 V
-2073 IVDEMRTFQ
+2073 
-2082 VEGNMDRRDILEN
+2082 
-2095 SVILAKNSPRILDN
+2095 KNN
-2109 TNDIKQDIKNL
+2109 TSKL

>member
-377 QDALNSVFNELG
+377 QDALDSVFNELG

-854 QRKDWETEQGGK
+854 QRKDWEMEQGEK

-905 QEYFIEYGNY
+905 QEYFIEFGNY
-915 QEKRKNLVQ
+915 QEKRKNLIQ
-924 KYNDELAKLQKDSP
+924 KYNDEIAKLQTDSP
-938 EYAIKEAEK
+938 EYA
-947 SKAIEQLDEQ
+947 SKVAQKNKALEQLDEQ
-957 YGKSTKAMAD
+957 FGHSTKAMAD

-991 KYMSGTKESDGTNV
+991 KYMSGT
-1005 TLDELKALGFTDKD
+1005 DKD
-1019 IEKIEK
+1019 IEGIEK

-1033 TDAIRGL
+1033 TDAIKGL

-1047 SPWQVFVSDLE
+1047 SPWQAFVSDLE

-1076 GITDIGNAVTSFTP
+1076 GITDIGNTVTSFAP

-1189 GISYGMEA
+1189 GISYGIEA
-1197 DKVGEEALGLVERQI
+1197 DKVGEEALSLVEKQI

-1249 IADALDMSVNAAKEL
+1249 IADALDMSVNAAKEF

-1316 QDQIKEQLTQTT
+1316 QNQISEQLTQTT
-1328 FNGVFDSFVDTL
+1328 FDSVFDSFVDTL
-1340 MDMDSSAKDFSDSFS
+1340 MDMGSSAKDFSDSFS
-1355 EYMQRAVLTTM
+1355 GYMQRAVLTTM

-1403 YDAIAGSALAERD
+1403 YDALAGSALAERD

-1494 DGLSESDMVQ
+1494 DGLSESDMAQ
-1504 LGSRIDQYIEQMMKG
+1504 LGSQIDQYIEQMMKG

-1595 DGDITGTE
+1595 DGDITGAE

-1877 SLYDIEATAE
+1877 SLCDIEATAE

-1954 AINQFFGTMFLQQAS
+1954 AINQFFGTMFSQQAS

-2043 IASGYQSQVHI
+2043 IASGYQSQVHV